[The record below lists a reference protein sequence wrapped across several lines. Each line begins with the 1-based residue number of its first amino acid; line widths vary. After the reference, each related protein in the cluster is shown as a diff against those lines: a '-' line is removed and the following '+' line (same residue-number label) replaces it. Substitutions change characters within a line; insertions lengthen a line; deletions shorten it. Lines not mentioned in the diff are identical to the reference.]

1 MIEQQFSRK
10 VKQNKKKQRKYLV
23 WLAEKETIASSLTK
37 KKAIQLNGSN

>member
-10 VKQNKKKQRKYLV
+10 VKQNKKKTTEIFGLVSRKRDNRIQPY
-23 WLAEKETIASSLTK
+23 K